1 MGKRVF
7 LLGDSFTENLYQT
20 ELEMRMNGDPAV
32 GEIRKYIDYIIDAT
46 GECPLYFDDW
56 LRKWGYEV
64 HNFGM
69 GGCSVHHTF
78 NQFVLIDPEFRSGDR
93 LIVNWT
99 DPSRLD
105 WLRDDGRIST
115 LGPNQYA
122 DKPRV
127 MRAMQ
132 EQLILRMQSTKNE
145 DGYGYL
151 RNQTLSFASK
161 LVDLH
166 ARYKP
171 IQWSP
176 FDDISSVLSGDIWHF
191 FEPQHRMFK
200 GFIKEWDMLFINSE
214 TGGVCE
220 DRHYSRWGNYYAAL
234 AFKTIMEEGDEFN
247 GNWKDTQ
254 LLERVLDVFK
264 NNPPPFTSI
273 NWKSKII

>member
-69 GGCSVHHTF
+69 GGCSIHHIF
-78 NQFVLIDPEFRSGDR
+78 NQFAQIDSEFRPGDR

-99 DPSRLD
+99 DPQRLD
-105 WLRDDGRIST
+105 WLSGDGRIST

-122 DKPRV
+122 EEPKV
-127 MRAMQ
+127 MRAIQ
-132 EQLILRMQSTKNE
+132 DQLILRMKSIQNE
-145 DGYGYL
+145 DGHGYL
-151 RNQTLSFASK
+151 RNQTLFFASK

-166 ARYKP
+166 AKYKP

-176 FDDISSVLSGDIWHF
+176 FGDISESLKSYVWYF
-191 FEPQHRMFK
+191 FEPHHRMFK
-200 GFIKEWDMLFINSE
+200 DFIPEWDMLFIDSE
-214 TGGVCE
+214 TGGICN
-220 DRHYSRWGNYYAAL
+220 DKHYSRLGNYYVAL
-234 AFKTIMEEGDEFN
+234 AFKTIMEEGDEFS
-247 GNWKDTQ
+247 GDWKNES
-254 LLERVLDVFK
+254 LLERVTSAFK
-264 NNPPPFTSI
+264 NDPPNFAPV
-273 NWKSKII
+273 NWKLK